1 MARVPEHVRKAQ
13 SQDGAVLLD
22 VRHGRMF
29 TLNLVGSKI
38 LGLLDQ
44 QHTTTQIAQELN
56 REFGISTDL
65 AMRDVAEFVAALEK
79 HQLIDARRP
88 DTTL

>member
-13 SQDGAVLLD
+13 SQDGTVLLD

-29 TLNLVGSKI
+29 TLNLVGSRI

-44 QHTTTQIAQELN
+44 QYTTTQIAQELN
-56 REFGISTDL
+56 REFGIS
-65 AMRDVAEFVAALEK
+65 ADVAMQDVEEFVATLEK
-79 HQLIDARRP
+79 HHLIDARRP
-88 DTTL
+88 DATR